1 MLVSLRKKYTNKI
14 WLHVMFILWIKYWLV
29 LALLA
34 HAVWYKLHL
43 TFPRIHRDSCDCGI
57 RTLQILLLILTLWK
71 DGQRWLTCSYEDTW
85 AWIMVWRNQS
95 VEGSVHA
102 FKWYKIVLALKICM
116 KWISLKLFPIAFW
129 VLYTHPYLSTL
140 WNPIIRMSL

>member
-1 MLVSLRKKYTNKI
+1 MSCLYCGLSIDLSWLCWPMLCDISYTWCFHRI
-14 WLHVMFILWIKYWLV
+14 
-29 LALLA
+29 
-34 HAVWYKLHL
+34 
-43 TFPRIHRDSCDCGI
+43 RIHRDSCDCGI